1 MKVTLS
7 KKRMC
12 VISRQKLEVDELIR
26 VTNIN
31 GIWKLNDLPY
41 QGRSFY
47 LKKEKDII
55 EKFLKRKKINIKNFS
70 IDNSLKEE
78 LLKYAQNL

>member
-12 VISRQKLEVDELIR
+12 IISRQKIEVDKLIR
-26 VTNIN
+26 ITKIN
-31 GIWKLNDLPY
+31 GTWKINNLPY
-41 QGRSFY
+41 KGRSFY
-47 LKKEKDII
+47 LKKEKSTI
-55 EKFLKRKKINIKNFS
+55 EKFLKRKKINIKNFN

>member
-1 MKVTLS
+1 MKVTSS

-12 VISRQKLEVDELIR
+12 IITRDKLELKELIR
-26 VTNIN
+26 ITNVN
-31 GIWKLNDLPY
+31 GIWQINDLPY

-47 LKKEKDII
+47 LRKDKEII
-55 EKFLKRKKINIKNFS
+55 QKFLKRKKINLKNFTL
-70 IDNSLKEE
+70 NEPLKEE

>member
-12 VISRQKLEVDELIR
+12 IITRDKLELKELIR
-26 VTNIN
+26 ITNVN
-31 GIWKLNDLPY
+31 GIWQINDLPY

-47 LKKEKDII
+47 LRKDKEII
-55 EKFLKRKKINIKNFS
+55 QKFLKRKKINLKNFTL
-70 IDNSLKEE
+70 NEPLKEE

>member
-1 MKVTLS
+1 MKVTSS

-12 VISRQKLEVDELIR
+12 IITRDKLELKELIR
-26 VTNIN
+26 ITNVN
-31 GIWKLNDLPY
+31 GIWQINNLPY

-47 LKKEKDII
+47 LKKDKEII
-55 EKFLKRKKINIKNFS
+55 QKFLKRKKINLKNFTL
-70 IDNSLKEE
+70 NEPLKEE